1 MENVL
6 HLRKKGKKKEK
17 PFEEFVSN
25 FRLNFTY
32 MTGKVEEFQT
42 RQNNYVKTDVRQNVT
57 ETFRFVQMVVGD
69 SNGN

>member
-17 PFEEFVSN
+17 PIEEFVSN

-32 MTGKVEEFQT
+32 MTGKVEEFLVSDTTKQLC
-42 RQNNYVKTDVRQNVT
+42 
-57 ETFRFVQMVVGD
+57 
-69 SNGN
+69 